1 MFRATLAVAVADLRR
16 RTRSPTLLVAGLL
29 TAYLGKLIVVDGEL
43 VVAGS
48 YTGTGTA
55 AWYGGAVCGLG
66 TAVLVVVGFPLVR
79 GGVTHDRD
87 TGVATLL
94 ATSPLGDA
102 AYLLG
107 KFLSAFAALAV
118 VTAVL
123 GGATTAAFLLGGTG
137 PLDLL
142 VLWEPFALLT
152 LPAMAVVAAAA
163 VLTETVGPLRGTA
176 GTAAYVVGTLAVVVA
191 GAQGSLP
198 FDLSGLGL
206 IQRSVIA
213 DVVAQHPTVTR
224 PVEGFAYRPPGG
236 ETTAFEWSGLA
247 WTPAQLLDRAAT
259 FAVAGGLLAAA
270 WAAFDRFD
278 PDGGLSLPTLGGDA
292 SEGTT
297 AEPPAADDAARPAVD
312 DAVAALPT
320 VETGR
325 FGLLAATLA
334 EVRMALRRRRAWYGA
349 VAAVVVG
356 SLVGPAGPVRS
367 LLVPVGTLL
376 ALPALSGL
384 GSRERRADTARLL
397 FTTASPVG
405 LLVPTFLSGVA
416 VVAVVVGPA
425 AIRFLTLGETGAV
438 IGLAGAAVALPAA
451 AVAVGVWTA
460 RPRAFETVLLLAWYL
475 GPVNGVAPLDF
486 LGARP
491 ATVAAGVPY
500 AYLAAAPVLLA
511 VAAVGRRR

>member
-1 MFRATLAVAVADLRR
+1 MFRATVAVAVADLRR

-48 YTGTGTA
+48 YTGVGTA

-66 TAVLVVVGFPLVR
+66 TAVLVVAGFPLVR

-87 TGVATLL
+87 TGVAALL

-107 KFLSAFAALAV
+107 KFLSAFVALTV

-123 GGATTAAFLLGGTG
+123 AGATAAAFLLGGTG
-137 PLDLL
+137 PVDPVGLFGPFLL
-142 VLWEPFALLT
+142 VT

-163 VLTETVGPLRGTA
+163 VLTETVGPLGGTA
-176 GTAAYVVGTLAVVVA
+176 GTAAYVVGAFVVVAA
-191 GAQGSLP
+191 GAQGGLP

-206 IQRSVIA
+206 IRQSVTA
-213 DVVAQHPTVTR
+213 DVVAQHPAVTR
-224 PVEGFAYRPPGG
+224 PVEGFAYRPSGG
-236 ETTAFEWSGLA
+236 ETTTFEWGGLA
-247 WTPAQLLDRAAT
+247 WTPAQLLDRVT
-259 FAVAGGLLAAA
+259 TLAVAGGLLTVA
-270 WAAFDRFD
+270 WVAFDRFD
-278 PDGGLSLPTLGGDA
+278 PDGGLSLPTLGDTTDESPTEPTESAA
-292 SEGTT
+292 S
-297 AEPPAADDAARPAVD
+297 PAPTAVD
-312 DAVAALPT
+312 EAVAALPA

-325 FGLLAATLA
+325 FRLPAATLA
-334 EVRMALRRRRAWYGA
+334 ELRMALRRRRAWYAA

-356 SLVGPAGPVRS
+356 SLVGPPSPVRS
-367 LLVPVGTLL
+367 LLVPLGTLL

-384 GSRERRADTARLL
+384 GSRERRTGTAQLL
-397 FTTASPVG
+397 FTTASPVR
-405 LLVPTFLSGVA
+405 LLVPTYLSGVA
-416 VVAVVVGPA
+416 VLAVVVGPA
-425 AIRFLTLGETGAV
+425 AARFLTLGETGAV
-438 IGLAGAAVALPAA
+438 LGLVGGAVAVPAA
-451 AVAVGVWTA
+451 AVVVGVWTA
-460 RPRAFETVLLLAWYL
+460 RPRVFETLLLVAWYL

-486 LGARP
+486 LGARQ
-491 ATVAAGVPY
+491 ATVAAGVPF